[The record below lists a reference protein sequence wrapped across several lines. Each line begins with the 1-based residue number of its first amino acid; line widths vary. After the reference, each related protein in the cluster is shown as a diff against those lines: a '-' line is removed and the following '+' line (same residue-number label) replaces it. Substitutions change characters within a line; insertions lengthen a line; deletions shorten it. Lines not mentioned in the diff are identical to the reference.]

1 MGPLGGNVYID
12 TVSNL
17 DYINPIPGLNQ
28 RFLHG
33 AMDEDAMGYLKSSLL
48 ASNSDSVVL
57 HESSVSAGFRIV
69 CSCSYANN
77 GTQCYENR
85 RLPLHCYAV

>member
-1 MGPLGGNVYID
+1 MKR
-12 TVSNL
+12 
-17 DYINPIPGLNQ
+17 NPIPGLNQ

-57 HESSVSAGFRIV
+57 HESSVSVAHIPDSAGFRIV